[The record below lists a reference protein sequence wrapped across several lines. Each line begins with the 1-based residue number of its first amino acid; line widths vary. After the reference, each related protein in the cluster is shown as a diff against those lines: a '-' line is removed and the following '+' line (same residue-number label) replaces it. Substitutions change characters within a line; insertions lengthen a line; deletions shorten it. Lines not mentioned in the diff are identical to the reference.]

1 MRVFDVSYYRGGTR
15 ADFRLE
21 AKNAKEALDL
31 ARAEYHKGYW
41 DRSFEV
47 CDHFPVSL
55 EQILI
60 IDNWTN
66 EEFHWQSDEYRLREA
81 APKLLAALRNLL
93 GDLPPVRAGV
103 CHCCGRDYRGE
114 DPVPDGDCPSD
125 DCPDTIARAAI
136 AEAEDATKQPAAA

>member
-1 MRVFDVSYYRGGTR
+1 MKVFDVSYYRGGTR

-21 AKNAKEALDL
+21 AQNAKEALDL

-60 IDNWTN
+60 IDNWTQ
-66 EEFHWQSDEYRLREA
+66 EEFLWQSEEYRLREA
-81 APKLLAALRNLL
+81 APQLLRALE
-93 GDLPPVRAGV
+93 DLV
-103 CHCCGRDYRGE
+103 
-114 DPVPDGDCPSD
+114 
-125 DCPDTIARAAI
+125 DTARAII
-136 AEAEDATKQPAAA
+136 AKAKGEA